1 MRHPWQM
8 KYISG
13 ILPIDRSQMQIKIKR
28 IDKSLPLPLY
38 ESPGAAGFDFVARQD
53 TVIAPQQIALIPA
66 NVIIETPENYML
78 QVASRGSTPRKKGLM
93 MPHGVG
99 IVDSDFRGP
108 EDEIQIQMYNF
119 TQTEVLVRRG
129 EKIAQGIFVPVE
141 VATWDEVDEMRAKTR
156 GAFGS
161 TDIK

>member
-1 MRHPWQM
+1 M
-8 KYISG
+8 K
-13 ILPIDRSQMQIKIKR
+13 IKIKR
-28 IDKSLPLPLY
+28 IDKTLPLPVY
-38 ESPGAAGFDFVARQD
+38 ESNGAAGFDLTAR
-53 TVIAPQQIALIPA
+53 TNTLIKPREIVLIPA
-66 NVIIETPENYML
+66 NVIVETPENYML
-78 QVASRGSTPRKKGLM
+78 QVASRGSTPRKKGLL

-119 TQTEVLVRRG
+119 SDKPVLVERG
-129 EKIAQGIFVPVE
+129 EKIAQGIFVRVDI
-141 VATWDEVDEMRAKTR
+141 AIWDEVDEMSSKTR